1 MKKTSRPAITR
12 PLNFKEFSE
21 HTIKII
27 EADFGV
33 GYLDSKPALYFAM
46 LEQYIKVHA
55 QHDAEVETSKII
67 H

>member
-33 GYLDSKPALYFAM
+33 GYLDKKPALYFAM
-46 LEQYIKVHA
+46 LDQYLKVHA
-55 QHDAEVETSKII
+55 QYEVELETTKTI